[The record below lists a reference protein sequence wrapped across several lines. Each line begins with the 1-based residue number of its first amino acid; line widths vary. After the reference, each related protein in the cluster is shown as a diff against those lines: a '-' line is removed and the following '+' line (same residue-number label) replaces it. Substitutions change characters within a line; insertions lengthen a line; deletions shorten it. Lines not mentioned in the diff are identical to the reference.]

1 MQTFT
6 KDEPLVKHQDLLE
19 QRVDRPIKTLKMP
32 LKPQRK
38 GRNNHAT

>member
-6 KDEPLVKHQDLLE
+6 KDELQESHLARLDQKALLLHE
-19 QRVDRPIKTLKMP
+19 TLKMP

-38 GRNNHAT
+38 GRNNYAT